1 MTTIAGS
8 PDMSGEPLDWLLARR
23 NSDCSINPVLTRPAV
38 VLDRSANSERQTST
52 SKLHFRALK
61 APVCNTGRNP
71 CVRFGQLW

>member
-38 VLDRSANSERQTST
+38 VLDRR
-52 SKLHFRALK
+52 R
-61 APVCNTGRNP
+61 
-71 CVRFGQLW
+71 